1 MKKMTIEIPG
11 EEPIVCDV
19 GEHDTIPFPAKRLA
33 GREFVGEVVRIR
45 EGVNSCTVVVR
56 NECTVNMSER
66 PAWVMIGAKALVDID
81 GLTIKPLK

>member
-11 EEPIVCDV
+11 EASIVCDV

-33 GREFVGEVVRIR
+33 GREFVGEVVCIR
-45 EGVNSCTVVVR
+45 QGVDSCTIIVR
-56 NECTVNMSER
+56 NECEVNMGER
-66 PAWVMIGAKALVDID
+66 PEWVMIGAKALIDID